1 LSTDPNGVIN
11 HQRIFVQL
19 SVKNGPVE
27 GTLLEID
34 RNLYH
39 IERAVHEKALF
50 LPFKHERDEHLTLTV
65 GLFTNNI
72 LLRFEDWEMASLYRN
87 RLRPGEI
94 VTAPPHP
101 MDVVD
106 HETV

>member
-1 LSTDPNGVIN
+1 
-11 HQRIFVQL
+11 
-19 SVKNGPVE
+19 
-27 GTLLEID
+27 
-34 RNLYH
+34 
-39 IERAVHEKALF
+39 
-50 LPFKHERDEHLTLTV
+50 LTLTV

-72 LLRFEDWEMASLYRN
+72 LLRFEDREMASLYRN